1 MPSLIESRR
10 LPFEGFLL
18 LQDCSPAEVAR
29 AVASL
34 GRGRLDGPRYGPLT
48 LSQQTHLGID
58 VHNLCILHDLET
70 GGADQVVRQLSKVLP
85 ATDHPD
91 ALAAMLENERWRIRA
106 HLRAPDTSPGLVD
119 QFFNLLQRVT
129 PEDSPSSSLSDRYL
143 TLAGASQTVGHVEVG
158 S

>member
-1 MPSLIESRR
+1 LLELAKDLHREWKIGGDQEELASLMPSLIESRR

-34 GRGRLDGPRYGPLT
+34 TGRGRLDGPRYGPLT

-85 ATDHPD
+85 VTDHPD
-91 ALAAMLENERWRIRA
+91 AL
-106 HLRAPDTSPGLVD
+106 
-119 QFFNLLQRVT
+119 
-129 PEDSPSSSLSDRYL
+129 
-143 TLAGASQTVGHVEVG
+143 
-158 S
+158 